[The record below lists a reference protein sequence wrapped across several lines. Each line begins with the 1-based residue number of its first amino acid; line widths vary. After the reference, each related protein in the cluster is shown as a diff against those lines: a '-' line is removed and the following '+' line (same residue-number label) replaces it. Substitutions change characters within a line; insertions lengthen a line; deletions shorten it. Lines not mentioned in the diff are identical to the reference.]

1 MTKLG
6 QLVTSAI
13 KYQLMIN
20 YFIVQTTYLTE
31 IQSSNVFRF
40 SDGAQI
46 PLTEVGLFFIFGLVF
61 LFSQC
66 GKAGNKNK
74 MNVRRCRF
82 NCFHQVT
89 KLFQIGTTAG
99 CKNYRESTIISQ
111 LLVISKE
118 MNVSRECCI
127 VVCKHGAHLL
137 TQATYLYLLCK
148 LWQSFD

>member
-1 MTKLG
+1 MTTLG
-6 QLVTSAI
+6 QLVTGTI

-20 YFIVQTTYLTE
+20 YSIVQTTYLTE
-31 IQSSNVFRF
+31 TQSSNVFRF

-66 GKAGNKNK
+66 DKAGNKNK

-89 KLFQIGTTAG
+89 KLFQVGTTAC
-99 CKNYRESTIISQ
+99 CKDYRESTIISH

-118 MNVSRECCI
+118 MNICKECCI

-137 TQATYLYLLCK
+137 HRQHICT
-148 LWQSFD
+148 FV